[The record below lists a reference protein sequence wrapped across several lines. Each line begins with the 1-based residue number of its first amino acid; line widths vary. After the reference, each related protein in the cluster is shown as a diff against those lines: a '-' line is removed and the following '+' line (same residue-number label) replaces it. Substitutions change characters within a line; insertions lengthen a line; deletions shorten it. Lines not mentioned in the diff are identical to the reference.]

1 MPTYHFKN
9 KNTEEQFEDFMSIS
23 AKEKYLEE
31 NPHIEQLLTALNLVD
46 PVGIGVTKPPSDFSK
61 YVLGRIKETNPLG
74 DKLEKRWTI
83 QREH

>member
-9 KNTEEQFEDFMSIS
+9 KKTGEEFQDFMSIS
-23 AKEKYLEE
+23 TKEKYLIE
-31 NPHIEQLLTALNLVD
+31 NPDIEQLLTTLNLVD

-61 YVLGRIKETNPLG
+61 YVLGRIKESNPLG